1 MGVSRSLLLLV
12 AVLLVAGCSD
22 DGGGDDDGATL
33 GDTATPTSVTAPEVP
48 AASPAGSG
56 MVVVGGSESPF
67 TVTECQLAPADDPTT
82 LVLLTGAGTTGTGVP
97 FQLEVKRLA
106 ASTAAAETF
115 TDTITYTDTARI
127 LQLQRFE
134 VEGEVSDL
142 RDPDARGTLLRV
154 RPDGL
159 SAAGLAG
166 PPGTGAAFAEGI
178 VGMALDATC

>member
-1 MGVSRSLLLLV
+1 MGVSRPLLLLV
-12 AVLLVAGCSD
+12 AVALVAGCSD

-33 GDTATPTSVTAPEVP
+33 GDTAPPTSVTAPEAP

-56 MVVVGGSESPF
+56 IVVIGGSQSPF
-67 TVTECQLAPADDPTT
+67 TVTECQLEPADDPTT
-82 LVLLTGAGTTGTGVP
+82 LVLVTGAGTTGTGVP
-97 FQLEVKRLA
+97 FQVEVKRLA
-106 ASTAAAETF
+106 TSTAAAETF

-142 RDPDARGTLLRV
+142 RDPSARGTLLRV
-154 RPDGL
+154 RPGGL
-159 SAAGLAG
+159 SASGLAG
-166 PPGTGAAFAEGI
+166 PPGTGATFDEGI

>member
-1 MGVSRSLLLLV
+1 VSRPRLLLV
-12 AVLLVAGCSD
+12 AVALLAGCSD
-22 DGGGDDDGATL
+22 DGGGEDD
-33 GDTATPTSVTAPEVP
+33 GDTAPATSITAPDVP

-56 MVVVGGSESPF
+56 VVVIGGSDSAF
-67 TVTECQLAPADDPTT
+67 TVTECQLEPTDDPTT

-97 FQLEVKRLA
+97 FQVEVKRLA

-142 RDPDARGTLLRV
+142 RDASARGTLLRV

-159 SAAGLAG
+159 SASGLAG
-166 PPGTGAAFAEGI
+166 PPGTGAAFDEGI